1 MKLEI
6 SGGLAKRLAGRIE
19 QYEFEVGIL
28 DDKEYRLPLETPAG
42 QQPQLKQFAGGPARK
57 QTRVNSG
64 KMISD
69 VLLGNME
76 RLNINVL
83 QRPFQ
88 ETNSAIMK
96 FTEAFLRMAL
106 SGSVS
111 EKRVVNLIQAIVRN
125 PILRQEYGKNK
136 SATADAKGFD
146 RHLIDTGQTFNQI
159 KARVKRVRK

>member
-1 MKLEI
+1 MKIEL
-6 SGGLAKRLAGRIE
+6 SKGFAKRLAGRIE

-28 DDKEYRLPLETPAG
+28 EDKEYKLPLETPLG
-42 QQPQLKQFAGGPARK
+42 EEPQLKQFAGGSARK
-57 QTRVNSG
+57 QTRVGSG

-76 RLNINVL
+76 RLNINIL
-83 QRPFQ
+83 LRPFQ

-96 FTEAFLRMAL
+96 FTESFLKMAV
-106 SGSVS
+106 SGTVS
-111 EKRVVNLIQAIVRN
+111 EKRVVNLIQAIARN

-146 RHLIDTGQTFNQI
+146 RHLIDTGQTFQNI

>member
-1 MKLEI
+1 MKIEL
-6 SGGLAKRLAGRIE
+6 SKGFSKRLAGRIE

-28 DDKEYRLPLETPAG
+28 EDKEYKLPLETPEG
-42 QQPQLKQFAGGPARK
+42 QPPQLKTYAGGPARK
-57 QTRVNSG
+57 QTREGSG
-64 KMISD
+64 QMISD
-69 VLLGNME
+69 VLLGNMK
-76 RLNINVL
+76 RLNINIL

-88 ETNSAIMK
+88 ETSSAILK
-96 FTEAFLRMAL
+96 FTEAFLKMAV
-106 SGSVS
+106 SGTVS

-146 RHLIDTGQTFNQI
+146 RHLIDTGQTFQNI